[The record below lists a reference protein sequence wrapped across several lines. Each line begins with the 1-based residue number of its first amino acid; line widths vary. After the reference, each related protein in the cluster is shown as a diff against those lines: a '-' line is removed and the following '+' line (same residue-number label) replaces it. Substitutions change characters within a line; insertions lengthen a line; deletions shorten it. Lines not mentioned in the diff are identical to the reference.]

1 VYSLKI
7 GDRIK
12 QRRLELGYSV
22 DELAK
27 LIGKNRATVYR
38 YENNEIEN
46 YPTSILEPLANVLE
60 TTPAHLMGWVD
71 RDNNNLSDAKHVA
84 EPSGVY
90 GISDQRIY
98 DLAAHGVGHNEN
110 LTDEEREDVKL
121 AIQIAL
127 AKHKKDR

>member
-1 VYSLKI
+1 MKI

-60 TTPAHLMGWVD
+60 TTPAHLMGWIERD
-71 RDNNNLSDAKHVA
+71 DNNALMTKSSNF
-84 EPSGVY
+84 
-90 GISDQRIY
+90 GISDQEIY